1 MDTDDFVGS
10 LSLYSH
16 AQKGH
21 LSKCCQV
28 VLDCL
33 LPPVHSLL
41 LLDIAAGNPT

>member
-10 LSLYSH
+10 MFFNSH

-21 LSKCCQV
+21 LSKWCQA

-41 LLDIAAGNPT
+41 HLDIAAGNPT